1 MSYSFPKHVF
11 DKAHD
16 IAFAVFRVAAIV
28 KNMKLRVALEGGA
41 VDLVSE
47 LNAGAVDKL
56 GALVKLAA
64 SINEIKPVNAEI
76 LEKELR
82 ALNST
87 IQSAITESVIGNDEE
102 VNLKEVFAESN
113 SATNGNPADEEK
125 DDKVSQHIVNRQS
138 AIIEFIRQLP
148 DGCRMRD
155 LAARFPDVSERT
167 LRNDLQNLVSDGLI
181 ERVGSQGPFS
191 SFRAV
196 TKKEIIAL

>member
-1 MSYSFPKHVF
+1 MSHSFHKHVF

-16 IAFAVFRVAAIV
+16 ISFAVFRVSTVV
-28 KNMKLRVALEGGA
+28 KNFKMKLALEEAA
-41 VDLVSE
+41 VDLIRQ
-47 LNAGAVDKL
+47 LDGMAVDKL
-56 GALVKLAA
+56 RTLVRLTA
-64 SINEIKPVNAEI
+64 SVNEIKPMNAEV
-76 LEKELR
+76 LERELINLHS
-82 ALNST
+82 A

-102 VNLKEVFAESN
+102 INLKEVFAESN
-113 SATNGNPADEEK
+113 SATNGNSADEEK
-125 DDKVSQHIVNRQS
+125 DDKLSPHIVNRQS

-167 LRNDLQNLVSDGLI
+167 LRNDLQNLTAEGLI
-181 ERVGSQGPFS
+181 ERAGSQGPFS